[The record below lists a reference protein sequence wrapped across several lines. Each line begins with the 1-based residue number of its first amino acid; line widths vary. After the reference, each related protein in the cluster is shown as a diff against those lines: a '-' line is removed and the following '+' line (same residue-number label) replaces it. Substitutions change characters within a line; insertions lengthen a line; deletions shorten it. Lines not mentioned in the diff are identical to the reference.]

1 MHKFTE
7 KLKKMYHSPN
17 FPFFLFLLLLIIL
30 HVKILHVNGDDI
42 YFSNI
47 LQETNQGL
55 FGYLQMRYTTW
66 TSRILIEGMMV
77 FLLKYQLFIWR
88 ILNIG
93 MFLLLAK
100 SISKITNSQN
110 HRMLNYA
117 ICGGILLIPMTV
129 FNETGWVATTMN
141 YLWVIA
147 LGTYAISTVKDAIE
161 EKKISWWKYPL
172 YIAATL
178 YACNQ
183 EQVVM
188 ILLAIWSCFLL
199 YQLFTKKIKY
209 VWKHNKLLCMQWLI
223 AILSLL
229 FIMTCPGNKQRSL
242 EETQR
247 WYPEYASFQVIEKMQ
262 LGLTA
267 TMKPLVLHINWLFIL
282 FTGLLWIGVC
292 KSRKRILDKWI
303 AAIPLIGATLF
314 TLFKEQITSV
324 MPRIMQYVNIFDQEH
339 LIMPLNNFALDE
351 FLVFCA
357 YIVILLVIGIDL
369 YFIFGKH
376 KTTIIAIGIYTL
388 GLMSRM
394 MMGFSPTIFASGM
407 RTFLCLYVV
416 LIIEIIILIPKI
428 GFLKKKEGVEEH
440 GK

>member
-66 TSRILIEGMMV
+66 TSRILIEGIMV

-172 YIAATL
+172 YI
-178 YACNQ
+178 
-183 EQVVM
+183 
-188 ILLAIWSCFLL
+188 
-199 YQLFTKKIKY
+199 
-209 VWKHNKLLCMQWLI
+209 
-223 AILSLL
+223 
-229 FIMTCPGNKQRSL
+229 G
-242 EETQR
+242 
-247 WYPEYASFQVIEKMQ
+247 
-262 LGLTA
+262 A
-267 TMKPLVLHINWLFIL
+267 TMLVTKN
-282 FTGLLWIGVC
+282 
-292 KSRKRILDKWI
+292 K
-303 AAIPLIGATLF
+303 
-314 TLFKEQITSV
+314 
-324 MPRIMQYVNIFDQEH
+324 
-339 LIMPLNNFALDE
+339 
-351 FLVFCA
+351 
-357 YIVILLVIGIDL
+357 
-369 YFIFGKH
+369 
-376 KTTIIAIGIYTL
+376 
-388 GLMSRM
+388 
-394 MMGFSPTIFASGM
+394 
-407 RTFLCLYVV
+407 
-416 LIIEIIILIPKI
+416 
-428 GFLKKKEGVEEH
+428 
-440 GK
+440 